1 MILNY
6 KFSILPL
13 MDNII
18 EPTDNFDFSS
28 LSLANPTGI
37 QGGAYFTKIEFNN
50 KSLYIQTPKSL
61 TKQGFVKNG
70 KKMMVDLMF
79 NNNDESFISW
89 VENLEITCQNMIYEK
104 SDSWFQDKL
113 NLNDIQSAFVSP
125 LKLYKSGKYYLV
137 RVNVKMN
144 YATNIPSVKLYNESE
159 LPLTI
164 NDVKENT
171 NIISI
176 LEVQGI
182 KFTSRNFQIELELK
196 QCMVLN
202 TEILFENCLIKTRK
216 IKESK
221 NEKPILKMFENSENL
236 SSNSNLLKLNE
247 DSETLEKTEREDK
260 GEKDEGEKEEG
271 EKEEGEK
278 YEGEKDEG
286 EKYEGEKYEGEKYE
300 GEKDEGEK
308 DEGDEGEKGLVNTID
323 NKLEEIELNIEELD
337 ASSELMENELKEFDL
352 SSNLNSLETM
362 TLKKPNQV
370 YYEIYKAAREKAK
383 KAKKEAIQAFL
394 EAKNIKKTYM
404 LDGIDDSDDSDI
416 DIENIE

>member
-1 MILNY
+1 MNY
-6 KFSILPL
+6 KFSNVPI

-18 EPTDNFDFSS
+18 EPSENFDFSS

-79 NNNDESFISW
+79 NNNDENFISW
-89 VENLEITCQNMIYEK
+89 IENLEITCQNMIYEK
-104 SDSWFQDKL
+104 SESWFQDKL
-113 NLNDIQSAFVSP
+113 ELNDIQSAFVSP

-159 LPLTI
+159 LPLTV

-202 TEILFENCLIKTRK
+202 TELLFENCLIKTRK

-247 DSETLEKTEREDK
+247 NSETLEKTERDEGD
-260 GEKDEGEKEEG
+260 KDEGEK
-271 EKEEGEK
+271 
-278 YEGEKDEG
+278 D
-286 EKYEGEKYEGEKYE
+286 E

-308 DEGDEGEKGLVNTID
+308 DEGDKGEGEKDEGEEGLVNTIENSEVLLNSITNNNDD
-323 NKLEEIELNIEELD
+323 NKLEQIELNIEELD
-337 ASSELMENELKEFDL
+337 ASSELIENELKEFDL
-352 SSNLNSLETM
+352 TSNLNSLETI

-416 DIENIE
+416 DIDIENIE

>member
-1 MILNY
+1 
-6 KFSILPL
+6 

-18 EPTDNFDFSS
+18 EPSENFDFSS

-79 NNNDESFISW
+79 NNNDENFISW
-89 VENLEITCQNMIYEK
+89 IENLEITCQNMIYEK
-104 SDSWFQDKL
+104 SESWFQDKL
-113 NLNDIQSAFVSP
+113 ELNDIQSAFVSP

-159 LPLTI
+159 LPLTV

-202 TEILFENCLIKTRK
+202 TELLFENCLIKTRK

-247 DSETLEKTEREDK
+247 NSETLEKTERDEGD
-260 GEKDEGEKEEG
+260 KDEGEK
-271 EKEEGEK
+271 
-278 YEGEKDEG
+278 D
-286 EKYEGEKYEGEKYE
+286 E

-308 DEGDEGEKGLVNTID
+308 DEGDKGEGEKDEGEKDEGEEGLVNTIENSEVLLNSITNNNDD
-323 NKLEEIELNIEELD
+323 NKLEQIELNIEELD
-337 ASSELMENELKEFDL
+337 ASSELIENELKEFDL
-352 SSNLNSLETM
+352 TSNLNSLETI

-416 DIENIE
+416 DIDIENIE

>member
-1 MILNY
+1 MNY

-18 EPTDNFDFSS
+18 EPSENFDFSS

-79 NNNDESFISW
+79 NNNDENFISW
-89 VENLEITCQNMIYEK
+89 IENLEITCQNMIYEK
-104 SDSWFQDKL
+104 SESWFQDKL
-113 NLNDIQSAFVSP
+113 ELNDIQSAFVSP

-159 LPLTI
+159 LPLTV

-202 TEILFENCLIKTRK
+202 TELLFENCLIKTRK

-247 DSETLEKTEREDK
+247 NSETLEKTERDEGD
-260 GEKDEGEKEEG
+260 KDEGEK
-271 EKEEGEK
+271 
-278 YEGEKDEG
+278 D
-286 EKYEGEKYEGEKYE
+286 E

-308 DEGDEGEKGLVNTID
+308 DEGDKGEGEKDEGEEGLVNTIENSEVLLNSITNNNDD
-323 NKLEEIELNIEELD
+323 NKLEQIELNIEELD
-337 ASSELMENELKEFDL
+337 ASSELIENELKEFDL
-352 SSNLNSLETM
+352 TSNLNSLETI

-416 DIENIE
+416 DIDIENIE

>member
-1 MILNY
+1 
-6 KFSILPL
+6 

-18 EPTDNFDFSS
+18 EPSENFDFSS

-79 NNNDESFISW
+79 NNNDENFISW
-89 VENLEITCQNMIYEK
+89 IENLEITCQNMIYEK
-104 SDSWFQDKL
+104 SESWFQDKL
-113 NLNDIQSAFVSP
+113 ELNDIQSAFVSP

-159 LPLTI
+159 LPLTV

-202 TEILFENCLIKTRK
+202 TELLFENCLIKTRK

-247 DSETLEKTEREDK
+247 NSETLEKTERDEGD
-260 GEKDEGEKEEG
+260 KDEGEK
-271 EKEEGEK
+271 
-278 YEGEKDEG
+278 D
-286 EKYEGEKYEGEKYE
+286 E

-308 DEGDEGEKGLVNTID
+308 DEGDKGEGEKDEGEEGLVNTIENSEVLLNSITNNNDD
-323 NKLEEIELNIEELD
+323 NKLEQIELNIEELD
-337 ASSELMENELKEFDL
+337 ASSELIENELKEFDL
-352 SSNLNSLETM
+352 TSNLNSLETI

-416 DIENIE
+416 DIDIENIE

>member
-1 MILNY
+1 
-6 KFSILPL
+6 

-79 NNNDESFISW
+79 NNNDENFISW

-104 SDSWFQDKL
+104 SESWFQDKL
-113 NLNDIQSAFVSP
+113 DLNDIQSAFVSP

-236 SSNSNLLKLNE
+236 SLNSNLLKLNE
-247 DSETLEKTEREDK
+247 DSETLEKTE
-260 GEKDEGEKEEG
+260 GQGDEGEREG
-271 EKEEGEK
+271 
-278 YEGEKDEG
+278 DEG
-286 EKYEGEKYEGEKYE
+286 ER
-300 GEKDEGEK
+300 
-308 DEGDEGEKGLVNTID
+308 EGDEGEKEGDEEGLVNTIENNEVLLNSITNNNDD
-323 NKLEEIELNIEELD
+323 NKLQEIELNIEELD
-337 ASSELMENELKEFDL
+337 VSSELMENELKEFDL

-383 KAKKEAIQAFL
+383 KAKKDAIQAFL

>member
-113 NLNDIQSAFVSP
+113 DLNDIQSAFVSP

-260 GEKDEGEKEEG
+260 GEKDEGEKY
-271 EKEEGEK
+271 EGEK
-278 YEGEKDEG
+278 YEGEKD
-286 EKYEGEKYEGEKYE
+286 E

>member
-1 MILNY
+1 
-6 KFSILPL
+6 

-89 VENLEITCQNMIYEK
+89 IENLEITCQNMIYEK

-113 NLNDIQSAFVSP
+113 DLNDIQSAFVSP

-202 TEILFENCLIKTRK
+202 TELLFENCLIKTRK

-260 GEKDEGEKEEG
+260 GEKDEGEKD
-271 EKEEGEK
+271 
-278 YEGEKDEG
+278 EGEKDEG
-286 EKYEGEKYEGEKYE
+286 EN
-300 GEKDEGEK
+300 
-308 DEGDEGEKGLVNTID
+308 DEGDKGLINKND
-323 NKLEEIELNIEELD
+323 NQLEEIELNIEELD

>member
-1 MILNY
+1 
-6 KFSILPL
+6 

-89 VENLEITCQNMIYEK
+89 IENLEITCQNMIYEK

-113 NLNDIQSAFVSP
+113 DLNDIQSAFVSP

-202 TEILFENCLIKTRK
+202 TELLFENCLIKTRK

-260 GEKDEGEKEEG
+260 GEKDEGEK
-271 EKEEGEK
+271 
-278 YEGEKDEG
+278 D
-286 EKYEGEKYEGEKYE
+286 E

-308 DEGDEGEKGLVNTID
+308 DEGDKGLINKND
-323 NKLEEIELNIEELD
+323 NQLEEIELNIEELD

>member
-1 MILNY
+1 
-6 KFSILPL
+6 

-79 NNNDESFISW
+79 NNNDENFISW

-104 SDSWFQDKL
+104 SESWFQDKL
-113 NLNDIQSAFVSP
+113 DLNDIQSAFVSP

-236 SSNSNLLKLNE
+236 SLNSNLLKLNE
-247 DSETLEKTEREDK
+247 DSETLEKTE
-260 GEKDEGEKEEG
+260 GQGDEGER
-271 EKEEGEK
+271 
-278 YEGEKDEG
+278 
-286 EKYEGEKYEGEKYE
+286 
-300 GEKDEGEK
+300 
-308 DEGDEGEKGLVNTID
+308 EGDEGEKEGDEEGLVNTIENNEVLLNSITNNNDD
-323 NKLEEIELNIEELD
+323 NKLQEIELNIEELD
-337 ASSELMENELKEFDL
+337 VSSELMENELKEFDL

-383 KAKKEAIQAFL
+383 KAKKDAIQAFL

>member
-1 MILNY
+1 MNY

-18 EPTDNFDFSS
+18 EPSENFDFSS

-79 NNNDESFISW
+79 NNNDENFISW
-89 VENLEITCQNMIYEK
+89 IENLEITCQNMIYEK
-104 SDSWFQDKL
+104 SESWFQDKL
-113 NLNDIQSAFVSP
+113 ELNDIQSAFVSP

-159 LPLTI
+159 LPLTV

-202 TEILFENCLIKTRK
+202 TELLFENCLIKTRK

-247 DSETLEKTEREDK
+247 NSETLEKTERDEGD
-260 GEKDEGEKEEG
+260 KDEGEK
-271 EKEEGEK
+271 
-278 YEGEKDEG
+278 D
-286 EKYEGEKYEGEKYE
+286 E

-308 DEGDEGEKGLVNTID
+308 DEGDKGEGEKDEGEKDEGEEGLVNTIENSEVLLNSITNNNDD
-323 NKLEEIELNIEELD
+323 NKLEQIELNIEELD
-337 ASSELMENELKEFDL
+337 ASSELIENELKEFDL
-352 SSNLNSLETM
+352 TSNLNSLETI

-416 DIENIE
+416 DIDIENIE

>member
-1 MILNY
+1 MNY

-18 EPTDNFDFSS
+18 EPSENFDFSS

-79 NNNDESFISW
+79 NNNDENFISW
-89 VENLEITCQNMIYEK
+89 IENLEITCQNMIYEK
-104 SDSWFQDKL
+104 SESWFQDKL
-113 NLNDIQSAFVSP
+113 ELNDIQSAFVSP

-159 LPLTI
+159 LPLTV

-202 TEILFENCLIKTRK
+202 TELLFENCLIKTRK

-247 DSETLEKTEREDK
+247 NSETLEKTER
-260 GEKDEGEKEEG
+260 DEGDKD
-271 EKEEGEK
+271 
-278 YEGEKDEG
+278 EGEKDEG
-286 EKYEGEKYEGEKYE
+286 EKDE

-308 DEGDEGEKGLVNTID
+308 DEGDKGEGEKDEGEEGLVNTIENSEVLLNSITNNNDD
-323 NKLEEIELNIEELD
+323 NKLEQIELNIEELD
-337 ASSELMENELKEFDL
+337 ASSELIENELKEFDL
-352 SSNLNSLETM
+352 TSNLNSLETI

-404 LDGIDDSDDSDI
+404 LDEIDDSDESDM
-416 DIENIE
+416 DIENIQ

>member
-1 MILNY
+1 
-6 KFSILPL
+6 

-18 EPTDNFDFSS
+18 EPSENFDFSS

-79 NNNDESFISW
+79 NNNDENFISW
-89 VENLEITCQNMIYEK
+89 IENLEITCQNMIYEK
-104 SDSWFQDKL
+104 SESWFQDKL
-113 NLNDIQSAFVSP
+113 ELNDIQSAFVSP

-159 LPLTI
+159 LPLTV

-202 TEILFENCLIKTRK
+202 TELLFENCLIKTRK

-247 DSETLEKTEREDK
+247 NSETLEKTER
-260 GEKDEGEKEEG
+260 DEGDKD
-271 EKEEGEK
+271 
-278 YEGEKDEG
+278 EGEKDEG
-286 EKYEGEKYEGEKYE
+286 EKDE

-308 DEGDEGEKGLVNTID
+308 DEGDKGEGEKDEGEEGLVNTIENSEVLLNSITNNNDD
-323 NKLEEIELNIEELD
+323 NKLEQIELNIEELD
-337 ASSELMENELKEFDL
+337 ASSELIENELKEFDL
-352 SSNLNSLETM
+352 TSNLNSLETI

-404 LDGIDDSDDSDI
+404 LDEIDDSDESDM
-416 DIENIE
+416 DIENIQ

>member
-1 MILNY
+1 
-6 KFSILPL
+6 

-79 NNNDESFISW
+79 NNNDENFISW

-104 SDSWFQDKL
+104 SESWFQDKL
-113 NLNDIQSAFVSP
+113 DLNDIQSAFVSP

-236 SSNSNLLKLNE
+236 SLNSNLLKLNE
-247 DSETLEKTEREDK
+247 DSETLEKTE
-260 GEKDEGEKEEG
+260 GQGDEGER
-271 EKEEGEK
+271 
-278 YEGEKDEG
+278 
-286 EKYEGEKYEGEKYE
+286 
-300 GEKDEGEK
+300 
-308 DEGDEGEKGLVNTID
+308 EGDEGEKEGDEEGLVNTIENNEVLLNSITNNNDD
-323 NKLEEIELNIEELD
+323 NKLQEIELNIEELD
-337 ASSELMENELKEFDL
+337 VSSELMENELKEFDL

>member
-1 MILNY
+1 
-6 KFSILPL
+6 

-113 NLNDIQSAFVSP
+113 DLNDIQSAFVSP

-260 GEKDEGEKEEG
+260 GEKDEGEKYEG
-271 EKEEGEK
+271 EQ
-278 YEGEKDEG
+278 YEGEKD
-286 EKYEGEKYEGEKYE
+286 E

>member
-1 MILNY
+1 
-6 KFSILPL
+6 

-18 EPTDNFDFSS
+18 DPSENFDFSS

-37 QGGAYFTKIEFNN
+37 QGGAYFTKIECNN

-70 KKMMVDLMF
+70 KKMNVDLMF
-79 NNNDESFISW
+79 NNNDETFISW
-89 VENLEITCQNMIYEK
+89 IENLETTCQNMIYEK
-104 SDSWFQDKL
+104 SNSWFQDKFE
-113 NLNDIQSAFVSP
+113 LNDIQTAFVSP

-144 YATNIPSVKLYNESE
+144 YATNIPSVKIYNESE

-164 NDVKENT
+164 NDVKETT

-202 TEILFENCLIKTRK
+202 TELLFENCLIKT
-216 IKESK
+216 SK
-221 NEKPILKMFENSENL
+221 KSPELKHEQLGFKMLKNAEEL
-236 SSNSNLLKLNE
+236 SFHASSSKLNE
-247 DSETLEKTEREDK
+247 YSETLEKIKENSEEAETETETTQDV
-260 GEKDEGEKEEG
+260 
-271 EKEEGEK
+271 
-278 YEGEKDEG
+278 
-286 EKYEGEKYEGEKYE
+286 
-300 GEKDEGEK
+300 
-308 DEGDEGEKGLVNTID
+308 LVNTIANSETLFNSITSNND
-323 NKLEEIELNIEELD
+323 DDNDDNTNNKLHEVELNIEELD
-337 ASSELMENELKEFDL
+337 NSTETLDDELKEFDL

-404 LDGIDDSDDSDI
+404 LDEIDDSDESDM
-416 DIENIE
+416 DIENIQ

>member
-1 MILNY
+1 MILIY

-18 EPTDNFDFSS
+18 DPSENFDFSS

-37 QGGAYFTKIEFNN
+37 QGGAYFTKIEFNS

-79 NNNDESFISW
+79 DNNDENFISW
-89 VENLEITCQNMIYEK
+89 MENLETKCQDLIYEK
-104 SDSWFQDKL
+104 SESWFQNKL
-113 NLNDIQSAFVSP
+113 ELNDIQSAFVSP

-144 YATNIPSVKLYNESE
+144 YSTNIPSVKIYNESE
-159 LPLTI
+159 LPLTV
-164 NDVKENT
+164 NDVKEST

-202 TEILFENCLIKTRK
+202 TEILFDNCLIKTSRK
-216 IKESK
+216 SK
-221 NEKPILKMFENSENL
+221 YLKHDQLVFKMLDNSEDIQ
-236 SSNSNLLKLNE
+236 SISNSFISDDN
-247 DSETLEKTEREDK
+247 SETLEKIEDSGEIETREEEEI
-260 GEKDEGEKEEG
+260 GENLDVL
-271 EKEEGEK
+271 
-278 YEGEKDEG
+278 D
-286 EKYEGEKYEGEKYE
+286 
-300 GEKDEGEK
+300 
-308 DEGDEGEKGLVNTID
+308 NTIANSKTIFEND
-323 NKLEEIELNIEELD
+323 KKVDLNNNNNNNDLQEVELNIEELD
-337 ASSELMENELKEFDL
+337 APTEVINDELKEFDL

-404 LDGIDDSDDSDI
+404 LDEIDDSDDSDM
-416 DIENIE
+416 DIENVE